1 MLTAAFAELDRLC
14 PQGTRADIYESS
26 RTFFYGTWT
35 AAGRPEKA
43 FKYVAEPVCPEALR
57 ALWCCWHLGTR
68 VLINYGLTRYAAEH
82 QHQANSAEYF
92 GQPWITANV
101 KGGLFSDMQDDPGE
115 EPADPRHSFMS
126 DGLWIGTVS
135 RRELV
140 LLKNILAI
148 RWLLDD
154 EPTALY
160 VADEYKPPEFVLE
173 DGLPNLYV
181 LRHEGAFVAKG
192 RSFKFAEN
200 WQRRFGATLINRTQ
214 KYQDQLPK
222 LVQIDRRSLQIG
234 RRYGRET
241 NDSDRASG

>member
-160 VADEYKPPEFVLE
+160 VAMSISRQSLFWRTVCPTCTCCATRGRLWRKAAVSSSRRTGSG
-173 DGLPNLYV
+173 GLVP
-181 LRHEGAFVAKG
+181 R
-192 RSFKFAEN
+192 
-200 WQRRFGATLINRTQ
+200 
-214 KYQDQLPK
+214 
-222 LVQIDRRSLQIG
+222 
-234 RRYGRET
+234 
-241 NDSDRASG
+241 